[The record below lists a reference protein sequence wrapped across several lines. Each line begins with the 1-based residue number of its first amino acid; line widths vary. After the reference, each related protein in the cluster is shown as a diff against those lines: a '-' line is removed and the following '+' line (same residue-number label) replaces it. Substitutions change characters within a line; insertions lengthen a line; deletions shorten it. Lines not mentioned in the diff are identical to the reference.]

1 MKTNNILKAALVL
14 ILGAT
19 TVLTSCEKEAGPTGP
34 QGAQGAQGPQ
44 GIQGT
49 PGPAGSTVLSGN
61 GIPTSTTGANGDFYL
76 DLATSQFYGPK
87 TAAGWGAGFSMKGAN
102 GATGTAGT
110 NGTNGNTI
118 LSGTV
123 IPSLTDGKVG
133 DYYLNTSNYI
143 LFGPKTATS
152 WGVGKS
158 LMGNANVLY
167 SAWISPNNANTGTS
181 IGGLTNRSIQ
191 FINAPQMQTLNIA
204 NNGIVLVF
212 TTGVPVNVDGGP
224 VYQLPYTRDA
234 NTGVNGMTRATTT
247 FHYFQ
252 STIYIETNTANN
264 VFYYD
269 PVLKYRYV
277 LIPGGVTVA
286 NAHNV
291 SLTDTEGL
299 AALFKVKF

>member
-1 MKTNNILKAALVL
+1 VKTNNILKAALVL

-19 TVLTSCEKEAGPTGP
+19 TVLTSCKKEAGPTGP

-44 GIQGT
+44 GLQGT

-61 GIPTSTTGANGDFYL
+61 GIPTSTTGTNGDFYL
-76 DLATSQFYGPK
+76 DLSTSQFYGPK
-87 TAAGWGAGFSMKGAN
+87 TASGWGTGFSMKGAN
-102 GATGTAGT
+102 GATGAAGT

-167 SAWISPNNANTGTS
+167 SAWITMDANVGTS
-181 IGGLTNRSIQ
+181 IGGLTNRSTQ
-191 FINAPQMQTLNIA
+191 FISAPQMQTLNIA
-204 NNGIVLVF
+204 NNGLVLVF
-212 TTGVPVNVDGGP
+212 TTGAPVNIDGGP
-224 VYQLPYTRDA
+224 VHQLPYTRDA
-234 NTGVNGMTRATTT
+234 NTGVNGITRATTT

-252 STIYIETNTANN
+252 STIYIETYTANN

-277 LIPGGVTVA
+277 LIPGGVAVA
-286 NAHNV
+286 NAHHIA
-291 SLTDTEGL
+291 LTDIKGL
-299 AALFKVKF
+299 AALFKVKL